1 MASKVRS
8 HIQRKDVE
16 ASQKSLLEKS
26 LIVIKK
32 IGH

>member
-16 ASQKSLLEKS
+16 ASESEILSELDFS
-26 LIVIKK
+26 D
-32 IGH
+32 